1 MLKRSAGGLLDYEYI
16 ERDGVVHTSRFVP
29 DDQLNDFFRQKQ
41 GAELAELPISVAKP
55 AQISIKNPGQFDTI
69 YFKQIKPPETLR
81 TCEVQIEV
89 KAIGLNAKDFY
100 ALGGKVDTKEASC
113 TLEYS
118 GTAERAGPN
127 VSGVTP
133 GDRVVVMAP
142 SYFKTSEIVPEL
154 ACHKLQDEE
163 DLNVV
168 CTLPVISATALYAL
182 HTKANIQPG
191 ESVLIHFGTGG
202 VGIVAIQL
210 AQYACAEVY
219 TTVPTDEK
227 KEWLVKKLG
236 VKGENIFS
244 SRDTSFIDGL
254 LQATNSRGVDMVLN
268 SLTGDLLHASWRC
281 FASFSRFVEIGKR
294 DLTDASRLE
303 TDQF

>member
-1 MLKRSAGGLLDYEYI
+1 MLKRSADGLLDYEYI
-16 ERDGVVHTSRFVP
+16 ERDGVVYASRFVP

-41 GAELAELPISVAKP
+41 GAELVELPISVAKP

-69 YFKQIKPPETLR
+69 YFKQIKLPETLR
-81 TCEVQIEV
+81 ASEVQVEV
-89 KAIGLNAKDFY
+89 KAIGLSAEDFY
-100 ALGGKVDTKEASC
+100 ALGGKVDTKGASF
-113 TLEYS
+113 TLEC
-118 GTAERAGPN
+118 GDIVERVGPN
-127 VSGVTP
+127 VSSVTP

-142 SYFKTSEIVPEL
+142 SYFKTSEIVPEW

-168 CTLPVISATALYAL
+168 CTLPVVYATALYAL

-191 ESVLIHFGTGG
+191 ESVLIHSGAGG
-202 VGIVAIQL
+202 VGIAAIQL
-210 AQYACAEVY
+210 AQQAGVEFY
-219 TTVPTDEK
+219 TSASTDE

-244 SRDTSFIDGL
+244 SQNTSFIDGL
-254 LQATNSRGVDMVLN
+254 LQATNGRGVDMVLN

-281 FASFSRFVEIGKR
+281 LASFGRFVETGKQ
-294 DLTDASRLE
+294 DLTDAGRLKM
-303 TDQF
+303 DQF